1 MRKAFVDELYG
12 TTFLILDDFRFMNI
26 KNTSI
31 SQEFIFAIIVNVHFS
46 PTFFLQVMH
55 LIL

>member
-12 TTFLILDDFRFMNI
+12 TTFLILHEFRFMNI
-26 KNTSI
+26 MNTSI
-31 SQEFIFAIIVNVHFS
+31 SQEFIFAIIVNVHFP